1 MCRKAVILF
10 CLQPLSVLAAAQL
23 QHAKIF
29 VLGNAA
35 TPVKIQTL
43 FQSSKGILYCGASN
57 GLYLFDGINYNK
69 IKQADSLPVSVTAIC
84 ENSKGNIITGYESG
98 MIGILTQ
105 NKITPLPMEEGYPK
119 VAIKSL
125 ACAGN
130 GNLWIGTAGEGLYLK
145 TRKHLLNFNT
155 DDGLS
160 DNYIYKIILMDTV
173 QVMAATDRG
182 INICNW
188 QARKKNIQIITAKNG
203 LPDNIVRAIVRGNDG
218 SVWAGLQDAGIAKI
232 DAGGRISHV
241 TPHWQYGA
249 INDLLYYN
257 NLLLAAT
264 EESGL
269 VYFDPAHADEQM
281 VLQKDNTLARIA
293 AIGADKSGA
302 VWFAGNNKLALAE
315 SLILEHL
322 INFKQQN
329 KDFVYNLL
337 AVSAGEIWYWYE
349 KGLSSINKKGTIWTE
364 KKYPLP
370 GIANKQVSALYR
382 HTDGTLWIGTLGH
395 GVYIFNPKTGI
406 AKPLQPDAMKDKLN
420 ITSVTGFDNEIWIAS
435 FEGLVKIKTLPERY
449 EVIPVQGAGNKYV
462 YHVFADS
469 KKRIWLATDGDGI
482 ALLDQGKMQWFKN
495 IKGYKGKGVYK
506 ITEDASGK
514 IWYATYDAGLVCYD
528 FKQFRTWNEKDGL
541 SEASVTGLAAYNNRI
556 FIFHAQ
562 GIDVMNAQTGAL
574 DYIDKESGIDSLRDD
589 LNAYSISPD
598 GQVFFV
604 ASDKLY
610 SFNTGSYPTQLPEI
624 YINKIE
630 LYLKEGQYEN
640 GHAFRHN
647 QNNLGFYYT
656 GIFYPHPERLR
667 YAYKLDGYDK
677 EWVPTNDKVKVFPRL
692 PPGSYTFRI
701 KAGLGD
707 NLANAK
713 EASFAFE
720 IQKPFWQQLWFI
732 IAAIIVAGAIIYLII
747 HSRERQI
754 KKWNTL
760 QTEKINL
767 QLQTLRNQI
776 NPHFLFNSFN
786 TLISEIETQPEQAVE
801 YVEKLSD
808 FYRSVVMCRDKD
820 LIPLHEELQ
829 ILQDYIYLQQKR
841 FLNALQVSI
850 KLDIAIKRESFIPPL
865 VLQLLVEN
873 AIKHNVVSK
882 ENPLLIEVFSDDR
895 YITVSNS
902 IQYKTKPEA
911 GTGMGLDNLA
921 NRYLL
926 LSGSKIMIENDHQ
939 YFRVKIPY
947 INSYY
952 GTHTYN

>member
-1 MCRKAVILF
+1 MCRKAAILF
-10 CLQPLSVLAAAQL
+10 CLLPLSILSFAQL
-23 QHAKIF
+23 QYAKIF

-57 GLYLFDGINYNK
+57 GLYLFDGINYIK
-69 IKQADSLPVSVTAIC
+69 IKQADSLSASVTAIC
-84 ENSKGNIITGYESG
+84 ENSNGDIITGYESG
-98 MIGILTQ
+98 MIGILMQ
-105 NKITPLPMEEGYPK
+105 NKITPFPMEEGYPK

-130 GNLWIGTAGEGLYLK
+130 ENLWIGTAGEGLYLK

-160 DNYIYKIILMDTV
+160 DNYIYKIILLDSMR
-173 QVMAATDRG
+173 VMTATDRG
-182 INICNW
+182 INICKW
-188 QARKKNIQIITAKNG
+188 QAGKKNIQIITARNG
-203 LPDNIVRAIVRGNDG
+203 LPDNIVRAIARGNDG
-218 SVWAGLQDAGIAKI
+218 SFWAGLQDAGVAKI
-232 DAGGRISHV
+232 DPGGHISHI

-249 INDLLYYN
+249 INDLLFYN
-257 NLLLAAT
+257 NLVLAAT
-264 EESGL
+264 EENGL
-269 VYFDPAHADEQM
+269 VYFDPTVADKQT
-281 VLQKDNTLARIA
+281 VLQNDVTLARIA
-293 AIGADKSGA
+293 AICVDKSGA
-302 VWFAGNNKLALAE
+302 VWFAGNNQLAFAE
-315 SLILEHL
+315 SLLLQQI
-322 INFKQQN
+322 FSFQQQN

-337 AVSAGEIWYWYE
+337 AVSADEIWYWYE
-349 KGLSSINKKGTIWTE
+349 KGLAAINKKGTIWTE
-364 KKYPLP
+364 KKFPLP

-406 AKPLQPDAMKDKLN
+406 AKPLQPDAMKDKIN
-420 ITSVTGFDNEIWIAS
+420 ITSITGFDNEIWIAS
-435 FEGLVKIKTLPERY
+435 FEGLVKIKTLHDGY
-449 EVIPVQGAGNKYV
+449 DVMPVQGAGNKYV

-482 ALLDQGKMQWFKN
+482 ALYDQGKMNWFKN
-495 IKGYKGKGVYK
+495 IKGYRGKGVYK

-514 IWYATYDAGLVCYD
+514 IWYATYDAGVVCYD

-541 SEASVTGLAAYNNRI
+541 SEESVTGLAAYNNRI
-556 FIFHAQ
+556 FVFHSQ
-562 GIDVMNAQTGAL
+562 GIDVMNTKTGAL

-604 ASDKLY
+604 SSNKLY
-610 SFNTGSYPTQLPEI
+610 TFHTRNYRTQLPEI

-630 LYLKEGQYEN
+630 LYLKEGQYPN
-640 GHAFRHN
+640 GHSFKHD

-677 EWVPTNDKVKVFPRL
+677 EWVPTNDKVKVFPKL
-692 PPGSYTFRI
+692 PPGRYNFRI
-701 KAGLGD
+701 KTGLGD
-707 NLANAK
+707 NLANAR
-713 EASFAFE
+713 EASFAFVIKE
-720 IQKPFWQQLWFI
+720 PFWLQTWFVIALI
-732 IAAIIVAGAIIYLII
+732 ITLGGIIYLIV
-747 HSRERQI
+747 HYREQQI
-754 KKWNTL
+754 RKWNTL

-786 TLISEIETQPEQAVE
+786 TLVSEIETQPEQAVE

-808 FYRSVVMCRDKD
+808 FYRSVVICRDKD
-820 LIPLHEELQ
+820 LIPLEEELQ
-829 ILQDYIYLQQKR
+829 ILRDYIYLQQKR
-841 FLNALQVSI
+841 FQTALQVSI
-850 KLDIAIKRESFIPPL
+850 KLDTAIKRESFIPPL
-865 VLQLLVEN
+865 ALQLLVEN

-882 ENPLLIEVFSDDR
+882 ENPLLIEVLSDDR

-926 LSGSKIMIENDHQ
+926 LSGSKIIIENDHQ
-939 YFRVKIPY
+939 FFRVKIPY